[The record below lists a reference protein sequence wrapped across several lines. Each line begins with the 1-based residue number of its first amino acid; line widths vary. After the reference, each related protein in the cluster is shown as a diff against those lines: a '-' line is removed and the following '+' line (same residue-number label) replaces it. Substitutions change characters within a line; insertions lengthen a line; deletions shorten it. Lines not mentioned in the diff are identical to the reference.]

1 MPRSATRG
9 LGRSFNVLTTAVL
22 APGSDHPRGT
32 CATSTPSR
40 QHMSTRN
47 EVQSSGTEQ
56 PRAPRALRLERIQ
69 GTTSRS
75 GGRAPP
81 TRAVVWPQTIRES
94 GHLRPSHARPK
105 WTDDRGPFF
114 FLQIFPNSSQ
124 ASWRTR
130 HSASRTRGGDGNQGV
145 DKSHSWD
152 RRPLRGVVSLSE
164 ATNRRHMPRL
174 AATEAFWPAPGLK

>member
-9 LGRSFNVLTTAVL
+9 LGRSFNVLTTSVL

-94 GHLRPSHARPK
+94 GHLRPSRARPE
-105 WTDDRGPFF
+105 WADDRALFF
-114 FLQIFPNSSQ
+114 SSDVPQLVASFVANQAQREPDPRGRRQPRSRQIAFVGQ
-124 ASWRTR
+124 TAT
-130 HSASRTRGGDGNQGV
+130 A
-145 DKSHSWD
+145 
-152 RRPLRGVVSLSE
+152 RR
-164 ATNRRHMPRL
+164 RL
-174 AATEAFWPAPGLK
+174 LV